1 MFPKKY
7 SNLLFILVFITVE
20 NYYSL
25 SMDSG
30 SFVVFIAPGLI
41 IMIVAQES
49 YDNSSATLIHMK
61 QIGSLD
67 DWLMAPIYRIEI
79 LISLIFTSL
88 IIGIILALFN
98 FFIFNL
104 GFKFRIIGATIFS
117 ILLSLSS
124 WAFIQS
130 YSEKVVIEGA
140 KYVPIV
146 YDNGFDLIIAKAD
159 DDFPEE
165 SIEPTLEQL
174 SENLRKGS
182 RSGANVKIKIRK
194 LEKIS
199 DGISKPVVIGEVQK
213 NVKMN

>member
-1 MFPKKY
+1 MSFFELLENTPKIFGFLGLF
-7 SNLLFILVFITVE
+7 LLCVTV
-20 NYYSL
+20 
-25 SMDSG
+25 
-30 SFVVFIAPGLI
+30 IA
-41 IMIVAQES
+41 
-49 YDNSSATLIHMK
+49 
-61 QIGSLD
+61 
-67 DWLMAPIYRIEI
+67 
-79 LISLIFTSL
+79 
-88 IIGIILALFN
+88 
-98 FFIFNL
+98 FIFNF

-117 ILLSLSS
+117 MLLSLSS

-130 YSEKVVIEGA
+130 YTEKVVIEDA
-140 KYVPIV
+140 KYIPIV

-159 DDFPEE
+159 DNFPEE

-199 DGISKPVVIGEVQK
+199 DGVSKPVVLGEIQK